1 LRQKGSYND
10 VLEDSISKDNQVEA
24 NYSTDLTMTKHVK
37 TDKKFKEP
45 TSSKNTLCK
54 KHTTMELIASDA
66 QKKQAVTVNRHR
78 VKDT

>member
-1 LRQKGSYND
+1 
-10 VLEDSISKDNQVEA
+10 
-24 NYSTDLTMTKHVK
+24 MTKHVK